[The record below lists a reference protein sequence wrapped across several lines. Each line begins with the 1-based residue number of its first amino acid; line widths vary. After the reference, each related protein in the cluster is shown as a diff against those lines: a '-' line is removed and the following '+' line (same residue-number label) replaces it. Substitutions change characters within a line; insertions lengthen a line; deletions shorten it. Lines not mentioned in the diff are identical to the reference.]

1 MLVGSAVGLTVA
13 LVLWVFLFAQFV
25 DVAPPRYPIFDA
37 AKPVAIE
44 AGGRYRWPGTTVRVH
59 EVGDGIID
67 VERRWLGLSES
78 VIRVQRTQAGWDVAS
93 PVAGP
98 AHALQ
103 AILACVLPGAAAG
116 WLVARTLSR
125 RSRSRS
131 GPTPEQVP
139 SGR

>member
-1 MLVGSAVGLTVA
+1 MLVGSAVGLTA
-13 LVLWVFLFAQFV
+13 AFLLWVLLFAQFV
-25 DVAPPRYPIFDA
+25 DVAPPRYPTFDA

-44 AGGRYRWPGTTVRVH
+44 AGGRYRWPGTKVRIH
-59 EVGDGIID
+59 EVEVGLID

-78 VIRVQRTQAGWDVAS
+78 MVRVQQTQAGWDVAT

-103 AILACVLPGAAAG
+103 AVLACVLPGAAAG
-116 WLVARTLSR
+116 WLVARTLGR
-125 RSRSRS
+125 RYRLRS